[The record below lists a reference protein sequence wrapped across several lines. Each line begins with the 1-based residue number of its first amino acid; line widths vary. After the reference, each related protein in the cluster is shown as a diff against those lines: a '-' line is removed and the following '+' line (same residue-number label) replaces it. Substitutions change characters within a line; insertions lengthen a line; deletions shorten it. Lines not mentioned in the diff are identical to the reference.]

1 MIDLDIKQVIGVL
14 LDHMNRSFKIYLQF
28 GTTPMKHNS
37 FGARIRIVEFQ
48 IMGLQS
54 QVMLVKD

>member
-1 MIDLDIKQVIGVL
+1 
-14 LDHMNRSFKIYLQF
+14 
-28 GTTPMKHNS
+28 MKHNS

-54 QVMLVKD
+54 QVMLAKDYKNFLVQNIDLYMVPKTVRSVTHYKK